1 VSRNRPAQISGKE
14 DARLRVMNFMR
25 LSIVG
30 RSHVAT
36 PNDRFR
42 GASLPNSTTAG
53 GVAPVVPRTG
63 TKRQISTTSGTGL
76 SCFLRLCRHSPRAYA
91 GPAIFSKQH
100 RSLPEEADPYR
111 PGSGSPHRKQ
121 QRRLNPELNR
131 FVINA
136 IDKRIGRV
144 HTGFRS
150 EASSLSHR

>member
-63 TKRQISTTSGTGL
+63 TKRQISTTSEPAGA
-76 SCFLRLCRHSPRAYA
+76 FRAGQRNTPNRNA
-91 GPAIFSKQH
+91 KGAPARARTAIGG
-100 RSLPEEADPYR
+100 AD
-111 PGSGSPHRKQ
+111 
-121 QRRLNPELNR
+121 
-131 FVINA
+131 
-136 IDKRIGRV
+136 
-144 HTGFRS
+144 
-150 EASSLSHR
+150 